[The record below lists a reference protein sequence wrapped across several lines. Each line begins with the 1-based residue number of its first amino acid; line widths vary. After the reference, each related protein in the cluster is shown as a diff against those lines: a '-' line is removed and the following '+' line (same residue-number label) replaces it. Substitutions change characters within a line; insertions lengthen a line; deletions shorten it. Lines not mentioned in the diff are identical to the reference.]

1 MSGAPRA
8 RSAGPGGPGAR
19 RRATLSRESVV
30 TEAAALLD
38 EEGAGALT
46 FRALAARLG
55 GGVASIYWYVA
66 NKDELL
72 DRATDHV
79 LGQVLEE
86 TGSIGS
92 DDPIADL
99 RGIAIVL
106 FEVIREHPWTGAYLM
121 RDVATQPQSF
131 AVYERLGRQVMRL
144 GLDARDTFYG
154 ASGVLGF
161 VIGTAID
168 LGHQPPESAS
178 AGEPDATG
186 GQALMEAYMRQWRE
200 LDPEEFPFIR
210 YTVEEVAIHDDAEQF
225 RAGLELILAGL
236 AQQAAGAERRRPVP
250 GP

>member
-1 MSGAPRA
+1 MSDAPRA
-8 RSAGPGGPGAR
+8 RAGRPGGPGAR
-19 RRATLSRESVV
+19 RRAAYSMESVV
-30 TEAAALLD
+30 AGAAALLD

-66 NKDELL
+66 SKDELL
-72 DRATDHV
+72 DRAADLV

-86 TGSIGS
+86 TASVGSE
-92 DDPIADL
+92 DPVADL
-99 RGIAIVL
+99 RAIAIAL
-106 FEVIREHPWTGAYLM
+106 FDVIRAHPWTGAYLM

-178 AGEPDATG
+178 AGEPDALG

-210 YTVEEVAIHDDAEQF
+210 YTLEEVAIHDDAEQF